1 MARACCRPTCARG
14 IAWAAPRRCRRPSAP
29 CSAKDVVTRDGERW
43 VVVDSLMRE
52 WIRAEDVLMAGGW
65 LARLGLRTRE
75 QRAWATYDWANSAF
89 QCTIITAVFPIYFT
103 SVASKGVPQATAT
116 EHFATATT
124 IALTIIAVLSP
135 VLGAYADYAGAK
147 KRLLAVFLAIG
158 VVTTAA
164 MYFIGEGEW
173 KFAAVLF
180 IIANIGVS
188 GSFVFYDSL
197 LPHIARADEMDR
209 VSSAGYALGYLGGG
223 LLLTVNLAWILK
235 PAWFGIPDAGVASR
249 LSFVSV
255 AIWWLGF
262 SIPMF
267 RHVPEPA
274 VRPRICLPASGRWRL
289 VPPARATVREL
300 TRYREAFLML
310 IAFLI
315 YNDGIGTIIRMAGP
329 YGKEIG
335 LPDDALIT
343 AFVMVQFVGIPFAF
357 AFGAL
362 AGRIG
367 AKPSVFIAL
376 MVYVIISIIGYFMD
390 SAWEFWLLSFL
401 VAMVQGGSQALSRSL
416 FASMI
421 PKQKSSSFLASSASS
436 RSSPGSSARRFSPSP
451 CATRLEPQ
459 RDPLGDRV
467 LRHRRDP
474 AVESRRRA
482 RAADG
487 QGRRI
492 GTLMARAR
500 AWC

>member
-1 MARACCRPTCARG
+1 
-14 IAWAAPRRCRRPSAP
+14 
-29 CSAKDVVTRDGERW
+29 
-43 VVVDSLMRE
+43 
-52 WIRAEDVLMAGGW
+52 
-65 LARLGLRTRE
+65 RE

-103 SVASKGVPQATAT
+103 SVASKGLPEATAT

-197 LPHIARADEMDR
+197 LPHIARGDEMDR

-223 LLLTVNLAWILK
+223 LLLAVNLAWILK
-235 PAWFGIPDAGVASR
+235 PAWFGLSDAGVATR

-267 RHVPEPA
+267 RRVPEPA
-274 VRPRICLPASGRWRL
+274 VRATDLPAGMGPVSASFRQLG
-289 VPPARATVREL
+289 ATVREL

-310 IAFLI
+310 VAFLI
-315 YNDGIGTIIRMAGP
+315 YNDGIGTIIRMAAP
-329 YGKEIG
+329 YGAEMG
-335 LPDDALIT
+335 LPDGALIGSLL
-343 AFVMVQFVGIPFAF
+343 MVQFVGIPCAF
-357 AFGAL
+357 LFGMV

-367 AKPSVFIAL
+367 AKRALYIAL
-376 MVYVIISIIGYFMD
+376 AVYIGITIAAYFMRTVIH
-390 SAWEFWLLSFL
+390 FFILSM
-401 VAMVQGGSQALSRSL
+401 MVGTVMGGAQALSRSL
-416 FASMI
+416 FATMI
-421 PKQKSSSFLASSASS
+421 PRH
-436 RSSPGSSARRFSPSP
+436 RSSEFFGFFGVFEKFAGTFGPGLFAVVISATGSGRNAILSLIPFFIAGAWLLSLVDVE
-451 CATRLEPQ
+451 AGQ
-459 RDPLGDRV
+459 RAARE
-467 LRHRRDP
+467 
-474 AVESRRRA
+474 AESRAA
-482 RAADG
+482 RAPA
-487 QGRRI
+487 
-492 GTLMARAR
+492 
-500 AWC
+500 